1 MTNKELVEKI
11 LLIIKGHIPTDE
23 FGNYGGTGALSYEE
37 ICEEFIDDLVPEILK
52 LCPEAESP
60 I

>member
-11 LLIIKGHIPTDE
+11 LLLIKEYIPTDDM
-23 FGNYGGTGALSYEE
+23 GSYGGEGAITDNSLAEL
-37 ICEEFIDDLVPEILK
+37 FIDDLVPEILK